1 MKKRFIKGSIIES
14 VIDPENGTTKVNV
27 KWTIDFSRLPQMRFL
42 LDFIS
47 YAFTNEDFIS
57 VDPTLDYIGNDH
69 YDSFTFTTT
78 ASSKVSDKDT
88 YNEDT
93 GYHIALIKN
102 QKKAL
107 HTYNKLINVINSKI
121 DKYFKKPLDRIRMNN
136 DFDIVDLHMKLDEY
150 RTNIKVRI
158 C

>member
-1 MKKRFIKGSIIES
+1 MNKRYITSYVFEKVSN
-14 VIDPENGTTKVNV
+14 PENGTTKVDV

-47 YAFTNEDFIS
+47 YVFTNEDFNNI
-57 VDPTLDYIGNDH
+57 DPTLDYIGHGH

-93 GYHIALIKN
+93 GYHIALMRN

-107 HTYNKLINVINSKI
+107 HTYNKLIDTINNKI
-121 DKYFKKPLDRIRMNN
+121 DKYFNKPLDRIKMNN
-136 DFDIVDLHMKLDEY
+136 GFDIIELHMKLY
-150 RTNIKVRI
+150 KYKHK
-158 C
+158 

>member
-1 MKKRFIKGSIIES
+1 MNKRYITGYVFKS
-14 VIDPENGTTKVNV
+14 VSNPENGITKVDV
-27 KWTIDFSRLPQMRFL
+27 KWTIDFSRLPRMRFL

-47 YAFTNEDFIS
+47 YVFTNEDFIS
-57 VDPTLDYIGNDH
+57 IDPTLDYIGHDH

-93 GYHIALIKN
+93 GYHIALMKN

-107 HTYNKLINVINSKI
+107 HTYNKLIDVINNKI
-121 DKYFKKPLDRIRMNN
+121 DKYFNKPLDGIKMNN
-136 DFDIVDLHMKLDEY
+136 GFAIIDLHMKLDEY
-150 RTNIKVRI
+150 KHK
-158 C
+158 

>member
-14 VIDPENGTTKVNV
+14 VIDQENGTTKVDV

-57 VDPTLDYIGNDH
+57 IDPTLDYIGNDH

-93 GYHIALIKN
+93 GYHIALMRN

-107 HTYNKLINVINSKI
+107 HTYNKLINVINNKI
-121 DKYFKKPLDRIRMNN
+121 DKYFKKPLDIIRMNN
-136 DFDIVDLHMKLDEY
+136 GFDIIDLHMKLY
-150 RTNIKVRI
+150 KYKHK
-158 C
+158 

>member
-1 MKKRFIKGSIIES
+1 MNKRYITGCVFKS
-14 VIDPENGTTKVNV
+14 VSNPENGITKVDV

-57 VDPTLDYIGNDH
+57 IDPTLDYIGNDH

-93 GYHIALIKN
+93 GYHIALMRN

-107 HTYNKLINVINSKI
+107 HTYNKLIDTINNKI
-121 DKYFKKPLDRIRMNN
+121 DKYFKKPLDRIELNN
-136 DFDIVDLHMKLDEY
+136 DFDIIDLHMKLDEY